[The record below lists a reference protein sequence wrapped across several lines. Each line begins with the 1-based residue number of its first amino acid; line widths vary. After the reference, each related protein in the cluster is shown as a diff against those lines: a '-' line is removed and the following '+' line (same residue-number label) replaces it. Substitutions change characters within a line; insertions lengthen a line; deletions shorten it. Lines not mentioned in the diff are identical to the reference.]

1 MALVVGISGTLH
13 SPSKTDRV
21 LAAILAATA
30 ERTGRATETIAV
42 LDHGH
47 AIVDAL
53 AAPAGPPLAAAY
65 DSVLAA
71 EALVVATPVYKGSYT
86 GLLKAFVDPLAQDA
100 LADRPVLLVAVGGDD
115 QHSLVID
122 HELRP
127 LFGFFGAA
135 VLPRG
140 IYVRAADLADP
151 DVLSPRL
158 QDAIEGAVDRLAIL
172 LGTAPGAAP
181 S

>member
-1 MALVVGISGTLH
+1 VATVVGVSGTLH
-13 SPSKTDRV
+13 SPSKTGRV
-21 LAAILAATA
+21 LDAILAAVVA
-30 ERTGRATETIAV
+30 RTGATTSTVSV

-53 AAPAGPPLAAAY
+53 AAPPAPALADAY
-65 DSVLAA
+65 DRVLAA
-71 EALVVATPVYKGSYT
+71 DALVVATPVYKGSYT
-86 GLLKAFVDPLAQDA
+86 GLLKAFVDPIAQTA
-100 LADRPVLLVAVGGDD
+100 LADRPVLLAAIAGDD

-140 IYVRAADLADP
+140 VYARGVDLADP
-151 DVLSPRL
+151 DVFAPKL
-158 QDAIEGAVDRLAIL
+158 QEQIDAAVERLAAVL
-172 LGTAPGAAP
+172 PA
-181 S
+181 SS

>member
-1 MALVVGISGTLH
+1 MTTVVGISGTLH

-21 LAAILAATA
+21 LDAILTA
-30 ERTGRATETIAV
+30 IEERTGAATSTVSV
-42 LDHGH
+42 LHHGH

-53 AAPAGPPLAAAY
+53 AAPPAPALASAY
-65 DSVLAA
+65 EQVLAA
-71 EALVVATPVYKGSYT
+71 DALVVATPVYKGSYT
-86 GLLKAFVDPLAQDA
+86 GLLKAFVDPVAQTA
-100 LADRPVLLVAVGGDD
+100 LADTPVLLAAIAGDD

-140 IYVRAADLADP
+140 VYARGVDLGDP
-151 DVLSPRL
+151 DALAPRL
-158 QDAIEGAVDRLAIL
+158 REQIDAAVDRLAATL
-172 LGTAPGAAP
+172 VP
-181 S
+181 SVGP

>member
-1 MALVVGISGTLH
+1 MTVVGLSGTLH

-21 LAAILAATA
+21 LAAILDAVAA
-30 ERTGRATETIAV
+30 RTGEPTATVPV
-42 LDHGH
+42 LEHGH

-53 AAPAGPPLAAAY
+53 AAPAAPSLAAAY
-65 DSVLAA
+65 EQVLGAS
-71 EALVVATPVYKGSYT
+71 ALVVATPVYKGSYT
-86 GLLKAFVDPLAQDA
+86 GLLKAFIDPIAQDA
-100 LADRPVLLVAVGGDD
+100 LADKPVLVAAIGGDD

-140 IYVRAADLADP
+140 VYARGADFADP
-151 DVLSPRL
+151 EALSVRL
-158 QDAIEGAVDRLAIL
+158 QDAIAAAADRLASAL
-172 LGTAPGAAP
+172 

>member
-1 MALVVGISGTLH
+1 MTTIVGISGTLH

-21 LAAILAATA
+21 LDAILAAA
-30 ERTGRATETIAV
+30 AARTGAETVTVSV
-42 LDHGH
+42 LDLGH
-47 AIVDAL
+47 AIVDTL
-53 AAPAGPPLAAAY
+53 AAPPSAELAAAY
-65 DSVLAA
+65 GQVLAA
-71 EALVVATPVYKGSYT
+71 DALVVATPVYKGSYT
-86 GLLKAFVDPLAQDA
+86 GLLKAFVDPIGQDA
-100 LADRPVLLVAVGGDD
+100 LADKPVLLAAIAGDD

-140 IYVRAADLADP
+140 VYSRGVDLADP
-151 DVLSPRL
+151 EALAPRL
-158 QDAIEGAVDRLAIL
+158 QDAIGAAVERLAIAL
-172 LGTAPGAAP
+172 PAP